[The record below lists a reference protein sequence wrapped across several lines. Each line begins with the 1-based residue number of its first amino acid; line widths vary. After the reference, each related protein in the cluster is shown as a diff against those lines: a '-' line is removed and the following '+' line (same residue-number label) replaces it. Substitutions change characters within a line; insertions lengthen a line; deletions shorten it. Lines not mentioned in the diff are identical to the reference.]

1 MTDTATAMSDLQKLA
16 ILRRS
21 LDLMNR
27 SETVAAETALLG
39 LLNEFPEEPDA
50 LQLLGV
56 LRRVQGRG
64 EEAEALYRRSLAAN
78 PEQPQV
84 HHNLGN
90 LLYSIG
96 RTEEA
101 IAAQREALRLK
112 PNYVEAHLNLGL
124 ALLLAGDF
132 AAAEQSFRAALRI
145 QPNYVFAKQSLATA
159 LTEQKRPKEAETLLR
174 QTLALGSRDPRQL
187 AALEHNLGVAVKM
200 QGRFEEALRLFD
212 AAQTKV
218 PDLVMVDYNRGN
230 ALQQLGFLEEAVAS
244 YRRALG
250 RNPLDMN
257 AHRDL
262 NALLYRLGRDSEFL
276 RSYDEVAA
284 LYPDVGALPLDK
296 GQFLFL
302 KEDFD
307 GAEEEF
313 RRAVRLKPDDVM
325 PHDGLG
331 LILARKGEFDAA
343 ITEHETAVR
352 MEPTNVQAWRNFS
365 RTLVRAGD
373 AKKAIEAAERALAI
387 EPDDQGSLAL
397 WSVALRAQGDS
408 RDDALNDYE
417 NFVQVFELEPP
428 EGYADMEAFNQD
440 LNAYL
445 DRLHRDK
452 RECIDQTLRGGTQTL
467 DNLFG
472 KGHLL
477 VERLRARIDEAVN
490 AYIAKL
496 GDDDAHPLLRRRRDE
511 FKYAASWSS
520 RLHDCGFHTN
530 HVHPKGW
537 ISSAY
542 YIALPDAVADAKT
555 REGWIQ
561 FGAPDFEAGLQN
573 PVRRVERPVPGKLVL
588 FPSYMWHGTVPFH
601 SQQSRTTI
609 AFDVVPR

>member
-1 MTDTATAMSDLQKLA
+1 MTETAAAMSDSQKLA
-16 ILRRS
+16 LLRRA

-27 SETVAAETALLG
+27 NEIVAAEAALVG
-39 LLNEFPEEPDA
+39 LLDERPEEPDA

-56 LRRVQGRG
+56 LRRAQGRTD
-64 EEAEALYRRSLAAN
+64 EAEALYRRSIAAN
-78 PEQPQV
+78 PVQPQV

-90 LLYSIG
+90 LFYSLG
-96 RTEEA
+96 RIDEA
-101 IAAQREALRLK
+101 LAAQREAIRLK
-112 PNYVEAHLNLGL
+112 PNYVEAYLNLGL
-124 ALLLAGDF
+124 ALLMAGDF
-132 AAAEQSFRAALRI
+132 TGAEESFRAALRI
-145 QPNYVFAKQSLATA
+145 QPNFTFAKQSLATA
-159 LTEQKRPKEAETLLR
+159 LTEQNRPKEAEALLR
-174 QTLALGSRDPRQL
+174 QTLALGSRDPRQI

-200 QGRFEEALRLFD
+200 QDRFDEALRLFD

-218 PDLVMVDYNRGN
+218 PDLIMVDYNRGN
-230 ALQQLGFLEEAVAS
+230 TLQHLGRLEEAVAC
-244 YRRALG
+244 YRRAIG
-250 RNPLDMN
+250 RNPLHMA

-262 NALLYRLGRDSEFL
+262 NALLYRLGRDAEFL
-276 RSYDEVAA
+276 RSYDEVAS
-284 LYPDVGALPLDK
+284 LYPEYGALPLAK
-296 GQFLFL
+296 GEFLFL
-302 KEDFD
+302 KEDYD
-307 GAEEEF
+307 RAEEEF
-313 RRAVRLKPDDVM
+313 RRAVHLKPDDVM

-331 LILARKGEFDAA
+331 LILASKGEFDAA
-343 ITEHETAVR
+343 IAEHETAVD
-352 MEPTNVQAWRNFS
+352 MEPDNVQAWRNFS

-387 EPDDQGSLAL
+387 EPEDQGSLAI

-408 RDDALNDYE
+408 RDEGLNDYE

-428 EGYADMEAFNQD
+428 EGYADMDAFNHD

-467 DNLFG
+467 DNIFG

-477 VERLRARIDEAVN
+477 VERLRARIDEAVD

-496 GDDDAHPLLRRRRDE
+496 GDDAAHPLLKRRRNA
-511 FKYAASWSS
+511 FKYSASWSS

-542 YIALPDAVADAKT
+542 YVALPDAVADANA
-555 REGWIQ
+555 REGWLQ
-561 FGAPDFEAGLQN
+561 FGAPDFEAGLKN
-573 PVRRVERPVPGKLVL
+573 PVRRIERPAPGKLVL
-588 FPSYMWHGTVPFH
+588 FPSYMWHGTTPFR
-601 SQQSRTTI
+601 SQQSRPTI

>member
-1 MTDTATAMSDLQKLA
+1 MTDTAATMSNSQKLA
-16 ILRRS
+16 LLRRA

-27 SETVAAETALLG
+27 NEIVAAEAALVG
-39 LLNEFPEEPDA
+39 LLNDFPEEADA

-56 LRRVQGRG
+56 LRRAQGRND
-64 EEAEALYRRSLAAN
+64 EAEALYRRSLAAN
-78 PEQPQV
+78 PTQPHV

-90 LLYSIG
+90 LHYSAG
-96 RTEEA
+96 RFGEA
-101 IAAQREALRLK
+101 AAAQREAIRLK

-124 ALLLAGDF
+124 ALLSTGDF
-132 AAAEQSFRAALRI
+132 ADAEQSFRAALRI
-145 QPNYVFAKQSLATA
+145 QPNFTFAKQSLATA
-159 LTEQKRPKEAETLLR
+159 LSEQNRPKEAEALLR
-174 QTLALGSRDPRQL
+174 QTLALGSRDPRQI

-200 QGRFEEALRLFD
+200 QDRFEEALRLFD

-218 PDLVMVDYNRGN
+218 PDMPMIDYNRGN
-230 ALQQLGFLEEAVAS
+230 TLQQLGRLEEAVAY

-250 RNPLDMN
+250 RNPLHMT

-284 LYPDVGALPLDK
+284 LYPDIGALPLAK
-296 GQFLFL
+296 GEFLFL
-302 KEDFD
+302 KEDF
-307 GAEEEF
+307 GRAEEEF

-331 LILARKGEFDAA
+331 LILARKGDFDAA
-343 ITEHETAVR
+343 IAEHETAVG
-352 MEPTNVQAWRNFS
+352 MEPDNAHAWRNFAE
-365 RTLVRAGD
+365 TLIRAGD
-373 AKKAIEAAERALAI
+373 TQKAVAAAERSIAI
-387 EPDDQGSLAL
+387 EPDNQGALAML
-397 WSVALRAQGDS
+397 SVAWRAHGDS
-408 RDDALNDYE
+408 RDEALNDYE
-417 NFVQVFELEPP
+417 NFVQTFELPPP
-428 EGYADMEAFNQD
+428 EGYTDMDSFNRD

-445 DRLHRDK
+445 DGLHRDN
-452 RECIDQTLRGGTQTL
+452 RECIDQTLRRGTQTL

-472 KGHLL
+472 KGHRL
-477 VERLRARIDEAVN
+477 VELLRVRIDEAIA

-496 GDDDAHPLLRRRRDE
+496 KDDDTHPLLRRRGRD
-511 FKYAASWSS
+511 FKYSASWSS

-542 YIALPDAVADAKT
+542 YIASPDAAADASA

-561 FGAPDFEAGLQN
+561 FGEPNFDARIRN
-573 PVRRVERPVPGKLVL
+573 PVRRTEQPVPGKLVL
-588 FPSYMWHGTVPFH
+588 FPSYMWHGTLPFH
-601 SQQSRTTI
+601 SKQSRTTI

>member
-1 MTDTATAMSDLQKLA
+1 MSESQKQTL
-16 ILRRS
+16 LRQV

-27 SETVAAETALLG
+27 NEIVAAEAALVG
-39 LLNEFPEEPDA
+39 LLNDFPEEPDA

-56 LRRVQGRG
+56 LRRAQGRLD
-64 EEAEALYRRSLAAN
+64 EAEALYRRSLAAN

-90 LLYSIG
+90 LLYSAA
-96 RTEEA
+96 RCDEA
-101 IAAQREALRLK
+101 AAAQREAIRLK

-124 ALLLAGDF
+124 ALLLTGDF
-132 AAAEQSFRAALRI
+132 TGAEQSFRTALRI
-145 QPNYVFAKQSLATA
+145 QPNFTFAKQSLATA
-159 LTEQKRPKEAETLLR
+159 LTEQNRPKEAETLLR
-174 QTLALGSRDPRQL
+174 QTLALGSRDPRQI
-187 AALEHNLGVAVKM
+187 AALEHNLGVSMKM

-230 ALQQLGFLEEAVAS
+230 TLQQLGRLEEAVS
-244 YRRALG
+244 CYRRALG
-250 RNPLDMN
+250 RNPLHMA

-262 NALLYRLGRDSEFL
+262 NALLYRLGRDAEFL

-296 GQFLFL
+296 GEFLFL

-307 GAEEEF
+307 GAEEKF
-313 RRAVRLKPDDVM
+313 RRAARLKPDDVA

-331 LILARKGEFDAA
+331 MILAKRGEFDAA
-343 ITEHETAVR
+343 IAEHEIAVG
-352 MEPTNVQAWRNFS
+352 MEPENVQAWRNFA
-365 RTLVRAGD
+365 RTLIHAGD

-387 EPDDQGSLAL
+387 EPEDQGSLAI
-397 WSVALRAQGDS
+397 WSVALRAQEDS
-408 RDDALNDYE
+408 RDEVLNDYE
-417 NFVQVFELEPP
+417 NFVQVFELAPP
-428 EGYADMEAFNQD
+428 EGYTDMEAFNHD
-440 LNAYL
+440 LNDYL

-452 RECIDQTLRGGTQTL
+452 RECIDQTLRQGTQTL

-477 VERLRARIDEAVN
+477 VERLRARIDEAVA

-496 GDDDAHPLLRRRRDE
+496 GDDDAHPLLKRRRNE
-511 FKYAASWSS
+511 FKYSASWSS

-542 YIALPDAVADAKT
+542 YIALPDAVADANAK
-555 REGWIQ
+555 EGWIQ
-561 FGAPDFEAGLQN
+561 FGAPDFDAGLKN
-573 PVRRVERPVPGKLVL
+573 PVRRVERPAPGKLLL
-588 FPSYMWHGTVPFH
+588 FPSYMWHGTIPFH

>member
-1 MTDTATAMSDLQKLA
+1 MTDTVAAMSESQKRAL
-16 ILRRS
+16 LHQT

-27 SETVAAETALLG
+27 NEIVAAEAALLG
-39 LLNEFPEEPDA
+39 LLSDFREEPDA

-56 LRRVQGRG
+56 LRRAQGRV

-90 LLYSIG
+90 LHYSAS
-96 RTEEA
+96 RYDEA
-101 IAAQREALRLK
+101 AAAQREAIRQK

-124 ALLLAGDF
+124 ALLPTGDF
-132 AAAEQSFRAALRI
+132 AGAEKSFRAALRI
-145 QPNYVFAKQSLATA
+145 QPNFTVAKQCLAIA
-159 LTEQKRPKEAETLLR
+159 LNEQNRPKDAEALML
-174 QTLALGSRDPRQL
+174 QTLALGLRDPRQI
-187 AALEHNLGVAVKM
+187 AALEHNLGVSVKM

-218 PDLVMVDYNRGN
+218 PDMVMVDYNRGN
-230 ALQQLGFLEEAVAS
+230 TLQQLGRLEEAVAS

-250 RNPLDMN
+250 RNPLDMT

-262 NALLYRLGRDSEFL
+262 NALLYRLGRDTEFL

-284 LYPDVGALPLDK
+284 LYPDVGELPLAK
-296 GQFLFL
+296 GEFLFL

-307 GAEEEF
+307 RAEEEF
-313 RRAVRLKPDDVM
+313 RRAARLKPDDVK

-331 LILARKGEFDAA
+331 MILASKGEFDAA
-343 ITEHETAVR
+343 IAEHETAVA
-352 MEPTNVQAWRNFS
+352 MEPENMQAWRNFS

-387 EPDDQGSLAL
+387 EPEDQGSLAI
-397 WSVALRAQGDS
+397 WSVALRANGDS
-408 RDDALNDYE
+408 RDEALNDYE
-417 NFVQVFELEPP
+417 NFVQVFELAPP
-428 EGYADMEAFNQD
+428 EGYADMDAFNHD

-452 RECIDQTLRGGTQTL
+452 RECIDQTLRRGTQTL

-477 VERLRARIDEAVN
+477 VERLRARIDEAVDV
-490 AYIAKL
+490 YIAKL
-496 GDDDAHPLLRRRRDE
+496 RDDDTHPLLKRRSNA
-511 FKYAASWSS
+511 FNYSASWSS

-542 YIALPDAVADAKT
+542 YIALPDAVADAKAQ
-555 REGWIQ
+555 EGWIQ
-561 FGAPDFEAGLQN
+561 FGAPDFEAGLKK
-573 PVRRVERPVPGKLVL
+573 PVRRVEQPVPGKLVL
-588 FPSYMWHGTVPFH
+588 FPSYMWHGTIPFH